1 MDSIPPDLS
10 CVLRPIAL
18 PENQLAIR
26 RAAARLCG
34 QLGWVVLH
42 EVPLPNG
49 RRADMLGLR
58 PDGGFACIE
67 VKSGPRDFLAD
78 GKWPEYRPFCD
89 ALYFAVDD
97 GFPQALL
104 PDDVGLMVACIGP
117 HCLPQGVT
125 AEADLLR
132 EAPVH
137 RLAPATRRALT
148 HRFATLAA
156 ARLAALEDPA
166 ITASLR
172 AALRV
177 E

>member
-1 MDSIPPDLS
+1 M
-10 CVLRPIAL
+10 
-18 PENQLAIR
+18 PERSLAVR
-26 RAAARLCG
+26 RAAARLCL
-34 QLGWVVLH
+34 QMGWSPVH
-42 EVPLPNG
+42 EVPLPNH
-49 RRADMLGLR
+49 RLADILALR
-58 PDGGFACIE
+58 PDGGFVCIE
-67 VKSGPRDFLAD
+67 VKSGPRDFLTD
-78 GKWPEYRPFCD
+78 GKWPDYRDFCD

-97 GFPQALL
+97 SFPQALL
-104 PDDVGLMVACIGP
+104 PVDTGLMVACIGP
-117 HCLPQGVT
+117 HCLPLGVT

-156 ARLAALEDPA
+156 SRLAALEDPA